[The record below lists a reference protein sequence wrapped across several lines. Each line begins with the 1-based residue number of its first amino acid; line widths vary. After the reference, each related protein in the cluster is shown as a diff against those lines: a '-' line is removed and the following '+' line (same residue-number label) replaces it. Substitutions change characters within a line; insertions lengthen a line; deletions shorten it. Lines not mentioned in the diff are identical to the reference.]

1 MDTPALNSR
10 KSVKQNIGSDN
21 NLVFSSAAAKEL
33 KFLQDKI
40 FVAQFGSTVTLQS
53 TPPSP
58 LLLPRL
64 DNINVKRQGLP

>member
-1 MDTPALNSR
+1 M
-10 KSVKQNIGSDN
+10 
-21 NLVFSSAAAKEL
+21 VFSSEAAKEL

-64 DNINVKRQGLP
+64 DTINVKRQGLP